1 MFKSCSSIVDYI
13 CIMAGGMIFTLCQ
26 VFNLMFGDLL
36 DYSGFTEELC
46 SFFEVPFCIVFL
58 VFLNLPTFVF
68 EYCILKLG
76 HDSPAAN

>member
-13 CIMAGGMIFTLCQ
+13 CIMAGGMIFTLCE

-46 SFFEVPFCIVFL
+46 SFFEVPF
-58 VFLNLPTFVF
+58 
-68 EYCILKLG
+68 
-76 HDSPAAN
+76 